1 VKENIYKKNLGKMAR
16 IKIRRLMCSLI
27 PFDIE
32 SVGPEEPDGPVDFLL
47 CKKKPCHVY
56 TAGTIFTIFFLTLPE

>member
-1 VKENIYKKNLGKMAR
+1 MAR
-16 IKIRRLMCSLI
+16 IKLHRLMCSLI

-47 CKKKPCHVY
+47 CKENHVTSTQLEPFLLY
-56 TAGTIFTIFFLTLPE
+56 FSLGRVLTLPE